1 MSNPITWRNLQG
13 ESSTGAAAIMESAR
27 GAFNDGFGVLQGVL
41 DKEKATAEANW
52 DNTKQNNTNQLMD
65 KYASYKSPEELAAA
79 QASGELDT
87 LKAQFGNQ
95 YDAAAVREMEG
106 GLQQKLI
113 ERITAQNQYADDG
126 LLRGQ
131 RGAMDEIG
139 GLIAD
144 KKYGEARERLGAN
157 NYLNEAPQYAA
168 IAAGERGDA
177 EFTLGQQ
184 EKKSSIAVNNANIQA
199 ARESLLSAQE
209 TRSRNNEAW
218 KQEQESNTLV
228 NNLTQQF
235 EESRVASSQATN
247 AIASNLGIPIV
258 NGVPITDGLSD
269 YDLKLFNTQLTEAG
283 IDPESPTKLAD
294 KLRTELRKLKVAPGK
309 ITTYLKEFDGS
320 IDSTRN
326 LGVTEREDVA
336 RFTQQNDQQ
345 VARNTEVANANF
357 AEKTKG
363 NMFLQDAPNSLL
375 GIDELISES
384 QKVDTLMWD
393 GTNKDQMI
401 RRLNDLNNEGITM
414 DGINYP
420 VPPVMLKLAMAVN
433 GDDWTNPSGG
443 IEDTI
448 RDLINEN
455 KGQYMESITALRDH
469 ADNINNIKVNGVKG
483 LTRYN
488 AELQAKNGRGYS
500 VDNLRKNLEAQL
512 NR

>member
-1 MSNPITWRNLQG
+1 MANPITWRNLQG
-13 ESSTGAAAIMESAR
+13 DSSTGAAAIMDSAR
-27 GAFNDGFGVLQGVL
+27 GAFNDGFGALQGVL
-41 DKEKATAEANW
+41 DKEQATAAANW

-65 KYASYKSPEELAAA
+65 KYAGYKTPEELAAA
-79 QASGELDT
+79 QASGELDA

-113 ERITAQNQYADDG
+113 ERINAQNQYADDG

-144 KKYGEARERLGAN
+144 KKYAEARKRLGDN
-157 NYLNEAPQYAA
+157 TYLDEAPQYAA

-184 EKKSSIAVNNANIQA
+184 EKQSSIAANGARIQA

-209 TRSRNNEAW
+209 TRSRNNKAW
-218 KQEQESNTLV
+218 QQEQESNTLV
-228 NNLTQQF
+228 NNLTQQY
-235 EESRVASSQATN
+235 EESRVASSQASN
-247 AIASNLGIPIV
+247 EIASKLGIPIV
-258 NGVPITDGLSD
+258 NGVPVTSGLSE
-269 YDLKLFNTQLTEAG
+269 YDLNLFNKQLTEAG

-294 KLRTELRKLKVAPGK
+294 TLRSELRKLKVAPSK
-309 ITTYLKEFDGS
+309 INSYLQEFDGS

-345 VARNTEVANANF
+345 VARNIEVANANF

-401 RRLNDLNNEGITM
+401 RRINDLNNKGITL

-469 ADNINNIKVNGVKG
+469 ADNINDIKVSGVKG
-483 LTRYN
+483 LARYN

-500 VDNLRKNLEAQL
+500 VNNLQKNLEAQL

>member
-1 MSNPITWRNLQG
+1 MANPITWQSLQSNPAAG
-13 ESSTGAAAIMESAR
+13 VGGLIQGAERSFN
-27 GAFNDGFGVLQGVL
+27 GAFDTLNSQL
-41 DKEKATAEANW
+41 KEYQETDADNW
-52 DNTKQNNTNQLMD
+52 KLGKEQNSNALMD
-65 KYASYKSPEELAAA
+65 KLASYATPEELAAA
-79 QASGELDT
+79 QASGEIQA
-87 LKAQFGNQ
+87 LKAQFGAQ
-95 YDAAAVREMEG
+95 YDAGAVREMEG

-113 ERITAQNQYADDG
+113 ERISAQNQYADDG

-144 KKYGEARERLGAN
+144 KKYAEARKRLGDN
-157 NYLNEAPQYAA
+157 TYLDEAPQYAA

-184 EKKSSIAVNNANIQA
+184 EKQSSIAANGARIQA

-209 TRSRNNEAW
+209 TRSRNNKAW
-218 KQEQESNTLV
+218 NQEQESNTLV
-228 NNLTQQF
+228 NNLTQQY
-235 EESRVASSQATN
+235 EESRVASSQASN
-247 AIASNLGIPIV
+247 DIASKLGIPIV
-258 NGVPITDGLSD
+258 NGVPVTSGLSE
-269 YDLKLFNTQLTEAG
+269 YDLNLFNNQLTEAG

-294 KLRTELRKLKVAPGK
+294 TLRSELRKLKVAPSK
-309 ITTYLKEFDGS
+309 INSYLQEFDGS
-320 IDSTRN
+320 IDSTRS
-326 LGVTEREDVA
+326 LGITEREDVA

-375 GIDELISES
+375 SIDELISES

-401 RRLNDLNNEGITM
+401 RRMNDLNNKGITL

-469 ADNINNIKVNGVKG
+469 ADNINGIKVSGVKG

-500 VDNLRKNLEAQL
+500 VNNLRKNLEAQL